1 MMETV
6 IPVHVP
12 APLLQGLEQ
21 EAGRAGVSVERWL
34 LNLAEDGIRDKI
46 VTQRFFSRSP
56 QSTDGQ
62 SLLDIL
68 NSTHDHPPLPGDD
81 L

>member
-1 MMETV
+1 MMGTV
-6 IPVHVP
+6 IPIHVP
-12 APLLQGLEQ
+12 APLLQDLEQ

-34 LNLAEDGIRDKI
+34 LNLAADRIRDKI
-46 VTQRFFSRSP
+46 VTERFFSRSP
-56 QSTDGQ
+56 QSSDGQ

-68 NSTHDHPPLPGDD
+68 NSTHDHPPLPGDE